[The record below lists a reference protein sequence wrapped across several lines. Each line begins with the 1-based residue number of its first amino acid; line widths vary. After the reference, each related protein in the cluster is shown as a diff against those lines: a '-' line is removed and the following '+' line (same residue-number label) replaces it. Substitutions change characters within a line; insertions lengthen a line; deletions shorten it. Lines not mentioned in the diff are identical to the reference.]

1 MQTLIDLEAAVVF
14 AVPLRGGGTHEGMM
28 LEGPQGWGE
37 FSPPADCPD
46 VLLGR
51 WLTAATEVGTV
62 GWPDAVRGRVPVA
75 VGIGAVD
82 PGRAQ
87 AQVLESGCRT
97 ATVEVHGA
105 TGEDIDRVAAV
116 RAALGPDGNIRCDAR
131 ERWDAESAAS
141 AIGALDRA
149 AGGLEFV
156 ARPCADHEQLRA
168 VRRLVDVPIA
178 VHAAPDLELRGLAD
192 IAILHGGVLGGAR
205 RALRVAEIS
214 GLPCVVTSGKQTSVG
229 AAVGV
234 ALAGALP
241 TLPFACELA
250 AGLVLAGDPVA
261 ASRSLVPVDGF
272 LPVAPMSP
280 APQLPAAYK
289 VTDPERIRWWRRR
302 LQSAIAQ

>member
-1 MQTLIDLEAAVVF
+1 MQTLIDLDAAVVF
-14 AVPLRGGGTHEGMM
+14 AVPLRDGGTHEGMM

-46 VLLGR
+46 ELLGR

-75 VGIGAVD
+75 VRVGALGPEHADAHVRD
-82 PGRAQ
+82 
-87 AQVLESGCRT
+87 SGCRT
-97 ATVEVHGA
+97 ATVEVGGA
-105 TGEDIDRVAAV
+105 MGEDIDRVAAV
-116 RAALGPDGNIRCDAR
+116 RAALGPAGHIRCDVR
-131 ERWDAESAAS
+131 TPWDAESAAE
-141 AIGALDRA
+141 AIAELDRA

-156 ARPCADHEQLRA
+156 TRPCVGHDELRA
-168 VRRLVDVPIA
+168 VRRRTDVPIA
-178 VHAAPDLELRGLAD
+178 VHAAPEVELRGVAD

-214 GLPCVVTSGKQTSVG
+214 GLPCVVTSGEQTSVG

-241 TLPFACELA
+241 TLPHACELG
-250 AGLVLAGDPVA
+250 AGLVVAADPVA
-261 ASRSLVPVDGF
+261 ASRSLVPVEGF

-280 APQLPAAYK
+280 APQLPAEYT

-302 LQSAIAQ
+302 LQNAIAQ

>member
-14 AVPLRGGGTHEGMM
+14 AVPLRDGGTHEGMV

-37 FSPPADCPD
+37 FSPPVDCPD
-46 VLLGR
+46 QLLGR

-82 PGRAQ
+82 PGRAH
-87 AQVLESGCRT
+87 AQVVESGCRT
-97 ATVEVHGA
+97 ATVEVHGG

-116 RAALGPDGNIRCDAR
+116 RAALGPDGKIRCDAR
-131 ERWDAESAAS
+131 ERWDAESAVS
-141 AIGALDRA
+141 AIRALDRA
-149 AGGLEFV
+149 AAGLEFV
-156 ARPCADHEQLRA
+156 ARPCADHEQLRT

-178 VHAAPDLELRGLAD
+178 IPAAPDLEMRGLAD
-192 IAILHGGVLGGAR
+192 IAILHCGLLGGAR

-214 GLPCVVTSGKQTSVG
+214 GLPCVVTSGEQTSVG

-241 TLPFACELA
+241 TLPYACELG
-250 AGLVLAGDPVA
+250 AGLVVAADPVA
-261 ASRSLVPVDGF
+261 ESRSLVPVEGF

-280 APQLPAAYK
+280 APQLPAEYT

-302 LQSAIAQ
+302 LQNAIAQ